1 MEAAAFAAIHVG
13 RGAQG
18 ATGCMEDNPPTRM
31 ETDDGEPMNPPPS
44 GATVAEGANW
54 AREDLDGLIAA
65 LGTVRAPADSRI
77 PLGRMAHRAVSHLV
91 ARDVD
96 VVRVELRRAVVALR
110 DVVIGIDARV
120 SALDDRLSALEAQ
133 AAAIV
138 DPNHSLADGRP
149 GPARRISD
157 VLDRLLALETAFG
170 AGPESVAVLLERVEQ
185 LEQGPATRAETAPAE
200 PAG

>member
-1 MEAAAFAAIHVG
+1 
-13 RGAQG
+13 
-18 ATGCMEDNPPTRM
+18 M

-44 GATVAEGANW
+44 GATAAEGASW

-96 VVRVELRRAVVALR
+96 VVRVELRRAVSALR
-110 DVVIGIDARV
+110 DVVIGMDARV
-120 SALDDRLSALEAQ
+120 SALDARVGALEAQ
-133 AAAIV
+133 AAAMV

-149 GPARRISD
+149 GPARRIND
-157 VLDRLLALETAFG
+157 LLDRLLALEAAYG
-170 AGPESVAVLLERVEQ
+170 AGPESVAVLLERVEH
-185 LEQGPATRAETAPAE
+185 LEQATSTPAPPAPSDS
-200 PAG
+200 AGR